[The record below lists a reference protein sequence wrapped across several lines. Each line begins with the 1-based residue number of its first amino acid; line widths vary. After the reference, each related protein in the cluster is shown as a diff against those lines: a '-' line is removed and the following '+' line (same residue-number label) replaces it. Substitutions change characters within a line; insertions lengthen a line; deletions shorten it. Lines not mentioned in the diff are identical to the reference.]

1 MLFCTLI
8 VDCNTISFMEIQL
21 NGIATTVM
29 ESMEKLRKHNYT
41 GHTILAYVIFRW
53 SQSTKSLQ

>member
-29 ESMEKLRKHNYT
+29 ESMEKLRKRNYT
-41 GHTILAYVIFRW
+41 GDTILA
-53 SQSTKSLQ
+53 